1 MTYLNSNALLELLVQ
16 VRLLSPAQQRFIL
29 ENRDKQAQHLIRQ
42 FGGRRR
48 DDTVKLPLGFPDLVD
63 IILSLGMQ
71 TPGPKPEPLTEE
83 MILKAVGR
91 ELGIPFT
98 NLDPLKLDMEV
109 VTKYISKTFAI
120 RHLLL
125 PLAVKDGVLQVASY
139 ADSHRYCIEE
149 ELKAPAVI
157 QPEHLFGLMQYYT
170 KDVTAQTDCSLLS
183 LAKPEVLRLLDS
195 YLIFRL
201 NFLNSLSMQA
211 WDASPGRNRL
221 TTSDSSSS
229 HSSVTAA

>member
-139 ADSHRYCIEE
+139 FPDNQQVLE
-149 ELKAPAVI
+149 
-157 QPEHLFGLMQYYT
+157 
-170 KDVTAQTDCSLLS
+170 DVERVTPRRMSGPSRWA
-183 LAKPEVLRLLDS
+183 A
-195 YLIFRL
+195 
-201 NFLNSLSMQA
+201 
-211 WDASPGRNRL
+211 
-221 TTSDSSSS
+221 SSSGRTPAS
-229 HSSVTAA
+229 TSPSMTALTVG